1 MKKIQQYFL
10 IRWHEDS
17 ESANGSFILR
27 AAAHEEM
34 WDSDCRRPMIALEVL
49 GQVEAEGFITL
60 EILPTAAKLLEE

>member
-34 WDSDCRRPMIALEVL
+34 WR
-49 GQVEAEGFITL
+49 G
-60 EILPTAAKLLEE
+60 